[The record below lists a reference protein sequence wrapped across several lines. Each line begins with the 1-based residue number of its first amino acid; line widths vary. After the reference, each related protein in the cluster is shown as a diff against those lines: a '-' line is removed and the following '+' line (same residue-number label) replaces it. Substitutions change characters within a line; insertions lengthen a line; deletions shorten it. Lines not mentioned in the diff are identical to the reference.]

1 MLIILDL
8 FEALAD
14 LFQNKCKAQGL
25 EIFDSDDKYTRTF
38 EKWCRKLHEADITRK
53 DIRRGLTHLEEAV
66 RDAVR
71 NDNEMWPPDFASFIG
86 HCQTQKERGQWY
98 KRLPKPQMT
107 DEQKKEAMKKL
118 RGDLNI

>member
-38 EKWCRKLHEADITRK
+38 KKWCRKLHESDITRK

-66 RDAVR
+66 RDAAR
-71 NDNEMWPPDFASFIG
+71 SHNEMWPPDFASFIG
-86 HCQTQKERGQWY
+86 HCQAQKERGKLW
-98 KRLPKPQMT
+98 KSLPKPTLT
-107 DEQKKEAMKKL
+107 DEQKKERMKKL